1 VTLEGLRERLK
12 NSENNYGLYIKSL
25 LEKLKFLLLD
35 DEEIIDAVKGTYSSC
50 PAILVPT
57 NQRVLLIFRGDQG
70 LSYSEILNYEE
81 IINIHLNVSLV
92 KEEMVIMMTK
102 QEFVLKDLANTYHH
116 EAYCYIL
123 NRIKNLHLSVLD
135 APGATVE
142 VLEPESFQR
151 KESGFLELV
160 FASAP
165 ITTFL
170 SFFIMGCRA
179 KSTKYFLTALFY
191 LLTNLILIANGS
203 TGLILMG
210 WLIGLVHFGVA
221 NEEYNFL
228 LNQAKLEENQE
239 EPRQIEDVITIEVSK
254 KEITSTPKSS
264 IPKVNPY
271 IEKMRQLN
279 IAIEDETVS
288 NYLNEMEVICQDI
301 FIYVEKHPERESEV
315 KSFINYYL
323 PQTFS
328 LLEKYD
334 DLSEKTM
341 KTANIQQAMD
351 QITGVLAVIVEA
363 FKNLY
368 NKLYENEATQISI
381 EIKVLKDI
389 LTQNGLTKE
398 SGRFEVKK

>member
-1 VTLEGLRERLK
+1 M
-12 NSENNYGLYIKSL
+12 
-25 LEKLKFLLLD
+25 
-35 DEEIIDAVKGTYSSC
+35 A
-50 PAILVPT
+50 
-57 NQRVLLIFRGDQG
+57 
-70 LSYSEILNYEE
+70 
-81 IINIHLNVSLV
+81 
-92 KEEMVIMMTK
+92 
-102 QEFVLKDLANTYHH
+102 
-116 EAYCYIL
+116 
-123 NRIKNLHLSVLD
+123 
-135 APGATVE
+135 
-142 VLEPESFQR
+142 
-151 KESGFLELV
+151 
-160 FASAP
+160 
-165 ITTFL
+165 
-170 SFFIMGCRA
+170 
-179 KSTKYFLTALFY
+179 
-191 LLTNLILIANGS
+191 
-203 TGLILMG
+203 
-210 WLIGLVHFGVA
+210 
-221 NEEYNFL
+221 
-228 LNQAKLEENQE
+228 EENQE

-363 FKNLY
+363 FKYLY

-381 EIKVLKDI
+381 EIKVLKNI

>member
-1 VTLEGLRERLK
+1 MTLEELRERLK

-25 LEKLKFLLLD
+25 LEKLEFLLLN
-35 DEEIIDAVKGTYSSC
+35 DEEIVDAVKAAHSSC

-57 NQRVLLIFRGDQG
+57 NQRVLLLFRGDQG
-70 LSYSEILNYEE
+70 LIYSEILNYEE
-81 IINIHLNVSLV
+81 INNIRLNVSLV
-92 KEEMVIMMTK
+92 KEEMIITMTK
-102 QEFVLKDLANTYHH
+102 QEFVLKDLANTYNH
-116 EAYCYIL
+116 EVYYYIL
-123 NRIKNLHLSVLD
+123 NRIKNLYLPVLD
-135 APGATVE
+135 ATDTTVE
-142 VLEPESFQR
+142 VLESESFQR
-151 KESGFLELV
+151 EESGFLELV

-170 SFFIMGCRA
+170 SFFIMGWRA
-179 KSTKYFLTALFY
+179 NSTKYFWTALFY

-203 TGLILMG
+203 TGLILMN
-210 WLIGLVHFGVA
+210 WIIGLVHFGVE
-221 NEEYNFL
+221 NEEYNLL
-228 LNQAKLEENQE
+228 LNQAKLEENRE

-254 KEITSTPKSS
+254 NDIASTPESS
-264 IPKVNPY
+264 VPKVNPY

-288 NYLNEMEVICQDI
+288 NYLDEMEVICQDI
-301 FIYVEKHPERESEV
+301 FIYVEKHPGRESEM

-334 DLSEKTM
+334 DLSEKNM
-341 KTANIQQAMD
+341 KTANIQQAMNE
-351 QITGVLAVIVEA
+351 IMGVLAVIVEA

-368 NKLYENEATQISI
+368 NNLYENEATQIST

-398 SGRFEVKK
+398 SHQFDLKK